1 MNTNAYNHQFQQ
13 TLSAGQQGYLQQPQG
28 QAPTGGPPQ
37 APPAHPQPAN
47 SESGT
52 RKQPS
57 VEELVDAVV
66 ARIGKNKGQ
75 PAPSASHDKIIV
87 DALRKGRSKDLTLR
101 EAIEKLGDRNGYAN
115 AMWKDYFLDRAQKL
129 APKIF
134 RPPAAGAAGARPGN
148 GGPAS
153 MASREPPSSRGP
165 VRSRLSAHRSVQEQR
180 RGHEPDNFP
189 PSSPLPEHE
198 RATSVRSRRGGPVDE
213 FHAGTLIPR
222 VEVSNR
228 PVPPSPPEVDGR
240 RFTDEDRI
248 FFIHFLRWQLRE
260 GPVPEREELYDALAE
275 QTPHH
280 NADAW
285 RRHWDDAPELPD
297 KIYIEARK
305 RADREGLVWN
315 SPSSSASTDEED
327 GDEGMKDASAVPR
340 GSRVTEDDFLR
351 MARYMY
357 EKREVWG
364 QYSSANARWEEFAKR
379 PENGK
384 RTLPGWVGVE
394 RDRNRDLQSYY
405 VEYVETVA
413 GKHKDDYEADSELEY
428 ADEVTRPQNQSDGAS
443 TTSRSRSVKEEL
455 LDRLIP
461 QKRSVDSDITGTM
474 SASGALLPV
483 KRIKDDVD
491 PEVIEIDSD

>member
-1 MNTNAYNHQFQQ
+1 
-13 TLSAGQQGYLQQPQG
+13 
-28 QAPTGGPPQ
+28 
-37 APPAHPQPAN
+37 
-47 SESGT
+47 
-52 RKQPS
+52 
-57 VEELVDAVV
+57 
-66 ARIGKNKGQ
+66 
-75 PAPSASHDKIIV
+75 
-87 DALRKGRSKDLTLR
+87 
-101 EAIEKLGDRNGYAN
+101 
-115 AMWKDYFLDRAQKL
+115 MWKDYFLDRAQKL

-327 GDEGMKDASAVPR
+327 GDEGMKDASAVPSASQRSSKTLAVLRLRKISR

-394 RDRNRDLQSYY
+394 RDRNRGKDIAVRLHRYTADLPDFIDLQSYY